1 MKLKN
6 HRIEG
11 IEYRAAKLIG
21 GIITPEII
29 ILHDT
34 AGRLDKFNSR
44 DYLASSP
51 AVSVQF
57 VVERDGTVSQ
67 LVPTNRRA
75 AHAGQSSY
83 HGRSGCNDFAIGIE
97 IVNPGRMQRGA
108 GGAVLAWWGQ
118 DFGPGGQIGGY
129 TLADVET
136 PEHGKGTWMAYT
148 PEQIAAVEELAQAL
162 FAGIPTLR
170 DITTHWYVSPGR
182 KVDTNPLFPLEAI
195 RARVLGRDDP
205 AEAVAEAGSDGVGGD
220 EFVQIETPGTTLNL
234 RRWPSFN
241 PNILA
246 AIPDQAIVPVNREG
260 LFGGRRWL
268 NVTFGGLTG
277 WIVATYAAPAGT
289 DAAPRSAA
297 MSMFFSSAISC

>member
-1 MKLKN
+1 MKLKS

-21 GIITPEII
+21 AAITPEIV

-34 AGRLDKFNSR
+34 AGRLEKFNSR
-44 DYLASSP
+44 NYLASS
-51 AVSVQF
+51 ADVSVHF
-57 VVERDGTVSQ
+57 VVEFDGAVSQ

-83 HGRSGCNDFAIGIE
+83 HGRSGCNDFSVGIE
-97 IVNPGRMQRGA
+97 IVNPGRMTRGV
-108 GGAVLAWWGQ
+108 GGSVLSWWGQ
-118 DFGPGGQIGGY
+118 DFGLGGAAGGY
-129 TLADVET
+129 QLADVET
-136 PEHGKGTWMAYT
+136 REHGKGVWMAYT
-148 PEQIAAVEELAQAL
+148 PEQIEAVEALLRAL

-205 AEAVAEAGSDGVGGD
+205 AEASAEAASAAVVGE
-220 EFVQIETPGTTLNL
+220 EFVQVETPSDSLNL

-241 PNILA
+241 PNVLA
-246 AIPDQAIVPVNREG
+246 AIPDGAIVPVNREG
-260 LFGGRRWL
+260 LFDGRRWL
-268 NVTFGGLTG
+268 NVTYAGLTG
-277 WIVATYAAPAGT
+277 WIVAVYAAPVSFDAGGKPR
-289 DAAPRSAA
+289 AA
-297 MSMFFSSAISC
+297 